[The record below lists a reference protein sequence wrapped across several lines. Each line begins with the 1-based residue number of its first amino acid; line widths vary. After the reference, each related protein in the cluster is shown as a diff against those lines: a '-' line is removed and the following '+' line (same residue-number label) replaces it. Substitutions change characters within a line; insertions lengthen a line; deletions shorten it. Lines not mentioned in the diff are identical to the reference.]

1 MTWKLTVAY
10 TRVCT
15 HRNGNKVTILK
26 RAILDEK
33 KREIKQMLLGSSK
46 CSISRKPTIIITSR
60 FQSENVTIEDEN
72 IVLVQMNK
80 STRTRAESQQIV
92 TQGYSHA
99 YNTLFNIKSSTK
111 DFHFPRHQLV
121 MKI

>member
-1 MTWKLTVAY
+1 MINAMKQRPYNLSKQPTVL
-10 TRVCT
+10 
-15 HRNGNKVTILK
+15 I
-26 RAILDEK
+26 
-33 KREIKQMLLGSSK
+33 
-46 CSISRKPTIIITSR
+46 PSR
-60 FQSENVTIEDEN
+60 FQSENVTIEDDN
-72 IVLVQMNK
+72 IVIVQMNK

>member
-1 MTWKLTVAY
+1 MRDRTTAAIAATVQPLVSYEPTKL
-10 TRVCT
+10 
-15 HRNGNKVTILK
+15 I
-26 RAILDEK
+26 
-33 KREIKQMLLGSSK
+33 Q
-46 CSISRKPTIIITSR
+46 SR
-60 FQSENVTIEDEN
+60 FQSENVTIEAEN

>member
-1 MTWKLTVAY
+1 MRGYVITAIKQ
-10 TRVCT
+10 
-15 HRNGNKVTILK
+15 RNIASRNCATIL
-26 RAILDEK
+26 I
-33 KREIKQMLLGSSK
+33 
-46 CSISRKPTIIITSR
+46 PSR
-60 FQSENVTIEDEN
+60 FQSENVTIEDDN
-72 IVLVQMNK
+72 IVIVQMNK

>member
-1 MTWKLTVAY
+1 MRDRTTAAIAATVQPLVSYEPTKL
-10 TRVCT
+10 
-15 HRNGNKVTILK
+15 I
-26 RAILDEK
+26 
-33 KREIKQMLLGSSK
+33 Q
-46 CSISRKPTIIITSR
+46 SR